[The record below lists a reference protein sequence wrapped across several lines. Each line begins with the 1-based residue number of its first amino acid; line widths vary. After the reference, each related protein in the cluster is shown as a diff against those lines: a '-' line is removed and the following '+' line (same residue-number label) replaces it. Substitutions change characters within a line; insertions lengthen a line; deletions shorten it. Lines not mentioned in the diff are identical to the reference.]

1 MSDAASALARAVLY
15 EGYVLYPYRASSLK
29 NRAPCLL
36 GALVP
41 DAASAG
47 ETRAF
52 FEVVALAAAEGDARV
67 TATARFLHVALVERA
82 DAPRWHD
89 ADERAITLDLGAL
102 EDLAR
107 GSTSVDFAF
116 DGADGVAE
124 GATRRGAR
132 VEGRLTARA
141 ERLDTELYRVVVRL
155 ENRTAVS
162 TGADATAVACGALA
176 AAHALLSIEGG
187 VWISSIDPPDDVREA
202 SAARASVGVFPVLLG
217 DPGERALLFASPFAL
232 GDHPCIAPESPGDF
246 HDGAEI
252 DEMLALRVRTMTAA
266 EIAEARALDPRS
278 RAVIDRTLALDDAAL
293 ARLHAGRFP
302 AALAAPK
309 AERARTGGRVLGAGD
324 RVRLCPK
331 RRADVFDLALAGR
344 VATIASVEQDV
355 DGRAFFTVT
364 VDDDP
369 GRDLG
374 AAGLPGHR
382 FFFRVDEVE
391 PA

>member
-1 MSDAASALARAVLY
+1 MSAAASSLARAVLY

-41 DAASAG
+41 EAATAG

-52 FEVVALAAAEGDARV
+52 FEVVALAAGDARV
-67 TATARFLHVALVERA
+67 SATARFLHLALVERE

-89 ADERAITLDLGAL
+89 ADERAVTLDLGAL
-102 EDLAR
+102 RDLANT
-107 GSTSVDFAF
+107 SASVDFAF
-116 DGADGVAE
+116 DGVDDAADGAR
-124 GATRRGAR
+124 RRGAR
-132 VEGRLTARA
+132 VEGRIVARA
-141 ERLDTELYRVVVRL
+141 ERIGAELYRVIVRL
-155 ENRTAVS
+155 ENRTVIAH
-162 TGADATAVACGALA
+162 GAEATTVACGALA
-176 AAHALLSIEGG
+176 AAHATLSIEGG
-187 VWISSIDPPDDVREA
+187 AWISSIDPPDDLREA
-202 SAARASVGVFPVLLG
+202 SAARASIGVFPVLLG

-252 DEMLALRVRTMTAA
+252 DEMLALRVRTMTPA

-278 RAVIDRTLALDDAAL
+278 RAVVDRALALDDATL

-302 AALAAPK
+302 AALGAPK
-309 AERARTGGRVLGAGD
+309 AERAHAAGRVLRAGD
-324 RVRLCPK
+324 RVILRPT
-331 RRADVFDLALAGR
+331 RRADVFDLALAGEA
-344 VATIASVEQDV
+344 ATIASVEQDAE
-355 DGRAFFTVT
+355 GRVFFAVT
-364 VDDDP
+364 IDRDP
-369 GRDLG
+369 GSDLG
-374 AAGLPGHR
+374 AEGKPGHR